1 MTDTNDNQDPSRRDF
16 LYITTA
22 VFGATGAASVA
33 WPLIDQLN
41 PSASVSALSSI
52 EADISSIPEGGSMKV
67 AWRGKPIF
75 IRRRTKEEIELAEK
89 EDSLNLPHPEKDLDR
104 VKNKE
109 WLVVVGVCTH
119 LGCVPIADSG
129 DVNENIIKIG

>member
-41 PSASVSALSSI
+41 PSSTLQ
-52 EADISSIPEGGSMKV
+52 
-67 AWRGKPIF
+67 
-75 IRRRTKEEIELAEK
+75 
-89 EDSLNLPHPEKDLDR
+89 
-104 VKNKE
+104 
-109 WLVVVGVCTH
+109 
-119 LGCVPIADSG
+119 
-129 DVNENIIKIG
+129 

>member
-1 MTDTNDNQDPSRRDF
+1 MTDTNDNHDPSRRDF

-52 EADISSIPEGGSMKV
+52 EADISSIPEGGSLK
-67 AWRGKPIF
+67 WHGEGSLF
-75 IRRRTKEEIELAEK
+75 LL
-89 EDSLNLPHPEKDLDR
+89 EDVLK
-104 VKNKE
+104 KK
-109 WLVVVGVCTH
+109 
-119 LGCVPIADSG
+119 
-129 DVNENIIKIG
+129 